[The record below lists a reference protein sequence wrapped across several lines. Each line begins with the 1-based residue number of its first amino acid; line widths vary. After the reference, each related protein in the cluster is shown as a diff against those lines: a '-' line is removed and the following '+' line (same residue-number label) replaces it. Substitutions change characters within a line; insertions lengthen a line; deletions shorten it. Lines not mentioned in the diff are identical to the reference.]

1 MGNCFYRTR
10 LEVEKAAATL
20 GFVGNEGV
28 AVGPKDEV
36 LPYEH
41 RASDTMT
48 SEQLRR
54 LAAALD
60 DLRLLGELDLRLNHG
75 EPR

>member
-1 MGNCFYRTR
+1 MGNCFYRTS
-10 LEVEKAAATL
+10 LQVEKAAATV

-41 RASDTMT
+41 RASDSTRP
-48 SEQLRR
+48 EQLRR
-54 LAAALD
+54 LAVALD
-60 DLRLLGELDLRLNHG
+60 DLRLLGKQDLRLNHG
-75 EPR
+75 DGR